1 MSNVIPFASK
11 KQRLQKELLTLIQDL
26 QEIYSGLDVASDA
39 TIKLE
44 TIAQD
49 AEEDYNIVLR
59 KYIDEV
65 GVENVEVGYLEYT
78 TDIEAIFK
86 NGEILLKHKYNP
98 KQLTL
103 FPDGEGL

>member
-1 MSNVIPFASK
+1 MSNVIPFVSK
-11 KQRLQKELLTLIQDL
+11 KQQLQKQLLKLIQDL
-26 QEIYSGLDVASDA
+26 QEIYGGIDVASDA

-49 AEEDYNIVLR
+49 VEEDYNIVLR

-86 NGEILLKHKYNP
+86 NGEILLKYKHNP

-103 FPDGEGL
+103 FPDGEDL

>member
-1 MSNVIPFASK
+1 MSNVIPFHSK

-26 QEIYSGLDVASDA
+26 KEIYGGLDVASDA

-78 TDIEAIFK
+78 TDIAVLFDGGDVSIKFV
-86 NGEILLKHKYNP
+86 YNP
-98 KQLTL
+98 QQLSL
-103 FPDGEGL
+103 FPEDN

>member
-11 KQRLQKELLTLIQDL
+11 KQRLQKQLLNIIQDL
-26 QEIYSGLDVASDA
+26 QEIYGNLDTVTDGVV
-39 TIKLE
+39 KLE

-49 AEEDYNIVLR
+49 IEEDYNIVLR

-65 GVENVEVGYLEYT
+65 GVENVEIGYLEYT

-86 NGEILLKHKYNP
+86 NGEILLKYKYNP

-103 FPDGEGL
+103 FPEDD

>member
-11 KQRLQKELLTLIQDL
+11 KQQLQKRLLNIINDL
-26 QEIYSGLDVASDA
+26 QEIYGGLDIA
-39 TIKLE
+39 TDGVSKLE

-49 AEEDYNIVLR
+49 IEEDYNIVLR

-65 GVENVEVGYLEYT
+65 GVENLEVGYLEYT

-86 NGEILLKHKYNP
+86 NGEILLKYKYNP

-103 FPDGEGL
+103 FTEDD

>member
-1 MSNVIPFASK
+1 MSNVIPFHSK

-26 QEIYSGLDVASDA
+26 KEIYGGLDVASDA

-86 NGEILLKHKYNP
+86 NGEILLKYKYNP

-103 FPDGEGL
+103 FPEDN

>member
-11 KQRLQKELLTLIQDL
+11 KQRLQKQLLNIIKDL
-26 QEIYSGLDVASDA
+26 QEIYGNLDTVTDGVV
-39 TIKLE
+39 KLE

-49 AEEDYNIVLR
+49 IEEDYNIVLR

-65 GVENVEVGYLEYT
+65 GVENVELGFLEYT
-78 TDIEAIFK
+78 TDIEVYFK
-86 NGEILLKHKYNP
+86 NGSIDLKYTYNP

-103 FPDGEGL
+103 FPDGE